1 MRKTALNTVPEI
13 LAGPIVRK
21 ASPKQITIWLITKSD
36 RPIRMR
42 LHTKENGSVLFDH
55 LLDENQLKRIQVGTH
70 AFVSLISLQGD
81 KDFPLEE
88 LLEYDIRICD
98 ESEQE
103 QGLEIL
109 IPDLIFPGQTLPSFV
124 IKQSISK
131 VLHGSCRKPH
141 HNSPDGLLK
150 VDEEIQQ
157 SLNNAADRPDLLM
170 LSGDQVYADDV
181 AGPTLNAIHQT
192 INLLGLFH
200 EKLEGS
206 IVESSEALLVHPFSY
221 YQRPHLLPD
230 DPSVDKLYGLFF
242 SAKKKPIFTSVNANN
257 HLMTFAEVM
266 AMYILTWSPTMWQ
279 QVQVE
284 DSCVSPEFKDT
295 FAKEHKVI
303 EEFADG
309 LWRVRR
315 ALAHV
320 PVYMIF
326 DDHDVTDDWNLTRG
340 WEEAIYGNP
349 FAKRIVGNALA
360 GYWLCQGWGNDPDKL
375 EPIYQQGKLHFS
387 HNGIS
392 KHDELLEV
400 LFDWSDWHYHLDTT
414 PKIVVLDTRT
424 QRWRSESSLSKPS
437 GLMDWEAL
445 CDMQQELINQ
455 PSVILVSAAPIFGV
469 KLIETI
475 QKIFTFFGKAL
486 TVDAENWMAH
496 KGTASVILNIFR
508 HHKTPPHF
516 VILSGDVHYS
526 FVYDIKLRFRRNSPQ
541 ITQITCSGIKNEF
554 PEKLLRWF
562 DRLNRVLYARR
573 SPLNWFTQRRNMQIK
588 HRRPDGHKVNTLL
601 NSSGLGKLEIDA
613 ECTQIDASVLR
624 VGQDTVKFLRKSHRD

>member
-1 MRKTALNTVPEI
+1 MRTKADEKV
-13 LAGPIVRK
+13 IVD
-21 ASPKQITIWLITKSD
+21 Q
-36 RPIRMR
+36 
-42 LHTKENGSVLFDH
+42 
-55 LLDENQLKRIQVGTH
+55 LLDDSQLKRIQVGRH
-70 AFVSLISLQGD
+70 AYVCLISIKPD
-81 KDFPLEE
+81 SEFPVDE
-88 LLEYDIRICD
+88 LLEYDLRLFAG
-98 ESEQE
+98 SEHE
-103 QGLEIL
+103 QGLESVL
-109 IPDLIFPGQTLPSFV
+109 PDLIYPGQQLPSFV
-124 IKQSISK
+124 IKHTISN

-141 HNSPDGLLK
+141 HDSPDGLLK
-150 VDEEIQQ
+150 VDDEIMPAIDN
-157 SLNNAADRPDLLM
+157 SGERPALLI

-181 AGPTLNAIHQT
+181 AGPTLTAIHQT
-192 INLLGLFH
+192 IDILGLFH
-200 EKLEGS
+200 EKLNGS
-206 IVESSEALLVHPFSY
+206 IVETSEELLTHPFSY

-230 DPSVDKLYGLFF
+230 DPSVDKLYGMFF

-257 HLMTFAEVM
+257 HLMTFAEVI
-266 AMYILTWSPTMWQ
+266 AMYLLTWSPALWQ
-279 QVQVE
+279 EVE
-284 DSCVSPEFKDT
+284 FDDAHISAEFKDT
-295 FAKEHKVI
+295 FSREKTVI
-303 EEFADG
+303 QSFTEG

-315 ALAHV
+315 ALAHI

-360 GYWLCQGWGNDPDKL
+360 GYWLCQGWGNDPDRL
-375 EPIYQQGKLHFS
+375 ETLYNQGQEHFFAD
-387 HNGIS
+387 GIVD
-392 KHDELLEV
+392 HDGLLNT
-400 LFDWSDWHYHLDTT
+400 LFDWSDWHYHLDTS

-424 QRWRSESSLSKPS
+424 QRWRSESSLGKPS

-445 CDMQQELINQ
+445 CEMQQELINQ

-526 FVYDIKLRFRRNSPQ
+526 FVYDITLRFRRNSPQ

-573 SPLNWFTQRRNMQIK
+573 SPLNWFTQRRNMQIR

-601 NSSGLGKLEIDA
+601 NNSGLGKLELDA
-613 ECTQIDASVLR
+613 ECTQIEASVLR
-624 VGQDTVKFLRKSHRD
+624 VNQEPVKFLRKSHRD